1 MANLLKGKCV
11 ADAINEESIALVN
24 ELKKKNITPTLATF
38 RIGGNEAD
46 IAYESNINKKANNI
60 GVKVINNVFDI
71 NIEVDEFI
79 KEVNKANLDKNI
91 HGILIFRPL
100 PFNDELIRNLI
111 VAEKDVDGSSS
122 DSLAAIFTNTN
133 KGFAPCTAEAAMKIL
148 DYYNI
153 DLVGKNVVVIGRSL
167 VVGKPLSMLLLNRN
181 ATVTICHS
189 KSKDIAS
196 ISKKADIVI
205 AAIGRTEMLNR
216 DYFSNKQ
223 TVIDVGINYSVE
235 KSKLCGDVLFEEV
248 EPIVEN
254 ITPVPGGVG
263 SVTNAILIN
272 HVVLSAYKDI
282 DL

>member
-11 ADAINEESIALVN
+11 ADAINENSIALVN
-24 ELKKKNITPTLATF
+24 ELKNKNITPTLATF

-46 IAYESNINKKANNI
+46 IAYESNINKRANNI

-79 KEVNKANLDKNI
+79 NEVNKANLDKNI

-153 DLVGKNVVVIGRSL
+153 DLVGKNVVIIGRSL

-205 AAIGRTEMLNR
+205 AAIGKTEMLNK

-235 KSKLCGDVLFEEV
+235 KNKLCGDVLFEEV
-248 EPIVEN
+248 ERVVEN

>member
-11 ADAINEESIALVN
+11 ADAINENSIALVN
-24 ELKKKNITPTLATF
+24 ELKNKNIAPTLATF

-46 IAYESNINKKANNI
+46 IAYESNINKRANNI

-79 KEVNKANLDKNI
+79 NEVNKANLDKNI

-100 PFNDELIRNLI
+100 PFNEELIRNLI
-111 VAEKDVDGSSS
+111 VADKDVDGSSS

-153 DLVGKNVVVIGRSL
+153 DLVGKNIVIIGRSL

-205 AAIGRTEMLNR
+205 AAIGKTEMLNK

-223 TVIDVGINYSVE
+223 TVIDVGINYNVE
-235 KSKLCGDVLFEEV
+235 KNKLCGDVLFEEV
-248 EPIVEN
+248 ERVVEN

>member
-11 ADAINEESIALVN
+11 ADAINENSIALVN

-46 IAYESNINKKANNI
+46 IAYESNINKRANNI

-79 KEVNKANLDKNI
+79 NEVNKANLDKNI

-100 PFNDELIRNLI
+100 PFNEELIRNLI
-111 VAEKDVDGSSS
+111 VADKDVDGSSS

-153 DLVGKNVVVIGRSL
+153 DLVGKNIVIVGRSL
-167 VVGKPLSMLLLNRN
+167 VVGKPLSMLLLNKN

-205 AAIGRTEMLNR
+205 AAIGRTEMLNK

-235 KSKLCGDVLFEEV
+235 KNKLCGDVLFEEV
-248 EPIVEN
+248 ERVVEN

>member
-24 ELKKKNITPTLATF
+24 ELKKRNITPTLATF

-46 IAYESNINKKANNI
+46 IAYESNINKRANNI

-100 PFNDELIRNLI
+100 PFNEELIRNLI

-205 AAIGRTEMLNR
+205 AAIGKTEMLNK

-235 KSKLCGDVLFEEV
+235 KNKLCGDVLFEEV

>member
-11 ADAINEESIALVN
+11 ADAINENSIALVN
-24 ELKKKNITPTLATF
+24 ELKNKNITPTLATF

-46 IAYESNINKKANNI
+46 IAYESNINKRANNI

-100 PFNDELIRNLI
+100 PFNEELIRNLI
-111 VAEKDVDGSSS
+111 VADKDVDGSSS

-205 AAIGRTEMLNR
+205 AAIGRTEMLNK

-235 KSKLCGDVLFEEV
+235 KNKLCGDVLFEEV

>member
-11 ADAINEESIALVN
+11 ADAINENSIALVN

-46 IAYESNINKKANNI
+46 IAYESNINKRANNI

-153 DLVGKNVVVIGRSL
+153 DLVGKNVVIIGRSL

-205 AAIGRTEMLNR
+205 AAIGRTEMLNK

-235 KSKLCGDVLFEEV
+235 KNKLCGDVLFEEV

>member
-38 RIGGNEAD
+38 RIGDNEAD
-46 IAYESNINKKANNI
+46 IAYESNINKRANNI

-205 AAIGRTEMLNR
+205 AAIGKTEMLNK

-223 TVIDVGINYSVE
+223 TVIDVGINYNVE
-235 KSKLCGDVLFEEV
+235 KNKLCGDVLFEEV
-248 EPIVEN
+248 ERVVEN

>member
-11 ADAINEESIALVN
+11 ADAINEKSIALVN
-24 ELKKKNITPTLATF
+24 ELKNKNITPTLATF

-46 IAYESNINKKANNI
+46 IAYESNINKRANNI

-100 PFNDELIRNLI
+100 PFNEELIRNLI

-167 VVGKPLSMLLLNRN
+167 VVGKPLSMLLLNKN

-205 AAIGRTEMLNR
+205 AAIGRTEMLNK

-235 KSKLCGDVLFEEV
+235 KNKLCGDVLFEEV

>member
-11 ADAINEESIALVN
+11 ADAINENSIALVN
-24 ELKKKNITPTLATF
+24 ELKNKNITPTLATF

-46 IAYESNINKKANNI
+46 IAYESNINKRANNI

-100 PFNDELIRNLI
+100 PFNEELIRNLI

-122 DSLAAIFTNTN
+122 GSLAAIFTNNN

-153 DLVGKNVVVIGRSL
+153 DLVGKNVVIIGRSL

-205 AAIGRTEMLNR
+205 AAIGRTEMLNK

-223 TVIDVGINYSVE
+223 TVIDVGINYNVE
-235 KSKLCGDVLFEEV
+235 KNKLCGDVLFEEV
-248 EPIVEN
+248 ERVVEN

>member
-11 ADAINEESIALVN
+11 ADAINENSIALVN
-24 ELKKKNITPTLATF
+24 ELKNKNITPTLATF

-46 IAYESNINKKANNI
+46 IAYESNINKRANNI

-79 KEVNKANLDKNI
+79 NEVNKANLDKNI

-111 VAEKDVDGSSS
+111 VVEKDVDGSSS

-153 DLVGKNVVVIGRSL
+153 DLVGKNVVIIGRSL

-205 AAIGRTEMLNR
+205 AAIGRTEMLNK

-235 KSKLCGDVLFEEV
+235 KNKLCGDVLFEEV

>member
-11 ADAINEESIALVN
+11 AEAINEESIALVN
-24 ELKKKNITPTLATF
+24 KLKNKNIIPTLATF
-38 RIGGNEAD
+38 RIGDNSAD
-46 IAYESNINKKANNI
+46 IAYESNINSRANKI
-60 GVKVINNVFDI
+60 GVKVINNVFNNIDI
-71 NIEVDEFI
+71 DDFI
-79 KEVNKANLDKNI
+79 NEVNKANLDNNI

-100 PFNDELIRNLI
+100 PFNEELIRNLI
-111 VAEKDVDGSSS
+111 VANKDVDGFTNE
-122 DSLAAIFTNTN
+122 SLVSIFTNTSN
-133 KGFAPCTAEAAMKIL
+133 GFPPCTAEAAMKIL
-148 DYYNI
+148 EYYNI
-153 DLVGKNVVVIGRSL
+153 DLVGKNVVIIGRSL
-167 VVGKPLSMLLLNRN
+167 VVGKPLSLLLLNKN

-205 AAIGRTEMLNR
+205 SAIGKCEMLNK

-223 TVIDVGINYSVE
+223 TVIDVGINYSNE
-235 KSKLCGDVLFEEV
+235 KNKLCGDVLFEEV

-263 SVTNAILIN
+263 SVTNALLIN
-272 HVVLSAYKDI
+272 HVVLAASKDI

>member
-11 ADAINEESIALVN
+11 ADAINENSIALVN
-24 ELKKKNITPTLATF
+24 ELKNKNITPTLATF
-38 RIGGNEAD
+38 RIGDNEAD
-46 IAYESNINKKANNI
+46 IAYESNINKRANNI

-167 VVGKPLSMLLLNRN
+167 VVGKPLSMLLLNKN

-205 AAIGRTEMLNR
+205 AAIGKTEMLNR

-248 EPIVEN
+248 ERIVEN

>member
-11 ADAINEESIALVN
+11 VDAINENSIALVN
-24 ELKKKNITPTLATF
+24 ELKNKNITPTLATF
-38 RIGGNEAD
+38 RIGGSEAD
-46 IAYESNINKKANNI
+46 IAYESNINKRANNI

-100 PFNDELIRNLI
+100 PFNEELIRNLI

-153 DLVGKNVVVIGRSL
+153 DLVGKNIVIIGRSL

-205 AAIGRTEMLNR
+205 AAIGRTEMLNK

>member
-11 ADAINEESIALVN
+11 AEAINEESIALVN

-38 RIGGNEAD
+38 RIGDNEAD
-46 IAYESNINKKANNI
+46 IAYESNINKRANNI
-60 GVKVINNVFDI
+60 DVKVINNVFDI

-79 KEVNKANLDKNI
+79 KEVNKANLDNNI

-100 PFNDELIRNLI
+100 PFNEELIRNLI
-111 VAEKDVDGSSS
+111 VVNKDVDGSTS

-189 KSKDIAS
+189 KSQDIAS

-205 AAIGRTEMLNR
+205 AAIGRTEMLNK
-216 DYFSNKQ
+216 DYFSNNQ

-235 KSKLCGDVLFEEV
+235 KNKLCGDVLFEEV

-263 SVTNAILIN
+263 SVTNAIIIN

>member
-11 ADAINEESIALVN
+11 ADAINENSIALVN
-24 ELKKKNITPTLATF
+24 ELKNKNITPTLATF
-38 RIGGNEAD
+38 RIGDNEAD
-46 IAYESNINKKANNI
+46 IAYESNINKRANNI
-60 GVKVINNVFDI
+60 GVKVFNNVFDI

-153 DLVGKNVVVIGRSL
+153 DLVGKNIVIIGRSL

-205 AAIGRTEMLNR
+205 AAIGRTEMLNK

-235 KSKLCGDVLFEEV
+235 KNKLCGDVLFEEV
-248 EPIVEN
+248 ERVVEN

>member
-11 ADAINEESIALVN
+11 ADAINENSIALVN
-24 ELKKKNITPTLATF
+24 ELKNKNITPTLATF

-46 IAYESNINKKANNI
+46 IAYESNINKRANNI

-100 PFNDELIRNLI
+100 PFNEELIRNLI

-153 DLVGKNVVVIGRSL
+153 DLVGKNIVIIGRSL

-205 AAIGRTEMLNR
+205 AAIGKTEMLNK

-235 KSKLCGDVLFEEV
+235 KNKLCGDVLFEEV
-248 EPIVEN
+248 ERVVEN

>member
-24 ELKKKNITPTLATF
+24 ELKNKNITPTLATF
-38 RIGGNEAD
+38 RIGDNEAD
-46 IAYESNINKKANNI
+46 IAYESNINKRANNI

-79 KEVNKANLDKNI
+79 KEVNKANLDNNI

-100 PFNDELIRNLI
+100 PFNEELIRNLI
-111 VAEKDVDGSSS
+111 VANKDVDGSTN
-122 DSLAAIFTNTN
+122 DSLALIFTNTN

-189 KSKDIAS
+189 KSEDIAS

-205 AAIGRTEMLNR
+205 AAIGRTEMLNK
-216 DYFSNKQ
+216 DYFSNNQ

-235 KSKLCGDVLFEEV
+235 KNKLCGDVLFEEV
-248 EPIVEN
+248 ERVVKN

>member
-11 ADAINEESIALVN
+11 ADAINENSIALVN
-24 ELKKKNITPTLATF
+24 ELKNKNITPTLATF

-46 IAYESNINKKANNI
+46 IAYESNINKRANNI
-60 GVKVINNVFDI
+60 SVKVINNVFDI

-79 KEVNKANLDKNI
+79 NEVNKANLDKNI

-100 PFNDELIRNLI
+100 PFNEELIRNLI
-111 VAEKDVDGSSS
+111 VVEKDVDGSSS

-153 DLVGKNVVVIGRSL
+153 DLVGKNVAVIGRSL

-189 KSKDIAS
+189 KSKNIAS

-205 AAIGRTEMLNR
+205 AAIGKTEMLNK

-235 KSKLCGDVLFEEV
+235 KNKLCGDVLFEEV
-248 EPIVEN
+248 ERVVEY
-254 ITPVPGGVG
+254 ITSTRG
-263 SVTNAILIN
+263 SWFC
-272 HVVLSAYKDI
+272 Y
-282 DL
+282 

>member
-11 ADAINEESIALVN
+11 ADAINENSIALVN

-79 KEVNKANLDKNI
+79 NEVNKANLDKNI

-111 VAEKDVDGSSS
+111 VVEKDVDGSSS

-153 DLVGKNVVVIGRSL
+153 DLVGKNVVIIGRSL

-205 AAIGRTEMLNR
+205 AAIGRTEMLNK

-235 KSKLCGDVLFEEV
+235 KNKLCGDVLFEEV

>member
-11 ADAINEESIALVN
+11 ADAINENSIALVN
-24 ELKKKNITPTLATF
+24 ELKNKNITPTLATF

-46 IAYESNINKKANNI
+46 IAYESNINKRANNI

-205 AAIGRTEMLNR
+205 AAIGRTEMLNK

-235 KSKLCGDVLFEEV
+235 KNKLCGDVLFEEV
-248 EPIVEN
+248 ERVVEN

>member
-11 ADAINEESIALVN
+11 ADAINENSIALVN
-24 ELKKKNITPTLATF
+24 ELKNKNITPTLATF

-46 IAYESNINKKANNI
+46 IAYESNINKRANNI

-111 VAEKDVDGSSS
+111 VADKDVDGSSS
-122 DSLAAIFTNTN
+122 GSLAAIFTNNN

-153 DLVGKNVVVIGRSL
+153 DLVGKNVVIIGRSL

-205 AAIGRTEMLNR
+205 AAIGRTEMLNK

-223 TVIDVGINYSVE
+223 TVIDVGINYNVE
-235 KSKLCGDVLFEEV
+235 KNKLCGDVLFEEV
-248 EPIVEN
+248 ERVVEN

>member
-11 ADAINEESIALVN
+11 AEAINEESIALVN
-24 ELKKKNITPTLATF
+24 ELKKKNIIPTLATF
-38 RIGGNEAD
+38 RIGDNEAD
-46 IAYESNINKKANNI
+46 NAYESNINKRANNI

-79 KEVNKANLDKNI
+79 KEVNKANLDNSI
-91 HGILIFRPL
+91 HGILLFRPL

-111 VAEKDVDGSSS
+111 VVNKDVDGSTS

-153 DLVGKNVVVIGRSL
+153 DLIGKNVVVIGRSL

-205 AAIGRTEMLNR
+205 AAIGRTEMLNK
-216 DYFSNKQ
+216 DYFSSNQ
-223 TVIDVGINYSVE
+223 TVIDVGINYSTE
-235 KSKLCGDVLFEEV
+235 KNKLCGDVLFEEV
-248 EPIVEN
+248 ERVVEN

>member
-11 ADAINEESIALVN
+11 ADAINENSIALVN
-24 ELKKKNITPTLATF
+24 ELKNKNITPTLATF

-46 IAYESNINKKANNI
+46 IAYESNINKRANNI

-111 VAEKDVDGSSS
+111 VVEKDVDGSSS

-153 DLVGKNVVVIGRSL
+153 DLVGKNVVIIGRSL

-205 AAIGRTEMLNR
+205 AAIGRTEMLNK

-235 KSKLCGDVLFEEV
+235 KNKLCGDVLFEEV

>member
-11 ADAINEESIALVN
+11 ADAINENSIALVN
-24 ELKKKNITPTLATF
+24 ELKNKNITPTLATF
-38 RIGGNEAD
+38 RIGDNEAD
-46 IAYESNINKKANNI
+46 IAYESNINKRANNI

-100 PFNDELIRNLI
+100 PFNEDLIRNLI

-205 AAIGRTEMLNR
+205 AAIGRTEMLNK

>member
-11 ADAINEESIALVN
+11 AEAINEESIALVN
-24 ELKKKNITPTLATF
+24 KLKNKNIIPTLATF
-38 RIGGNEAD
+38 RIGDNSAD
-46 IAYESNINKKANNI
+46 IAYESNINSRANKI
-60 GVKVINNVFDI
+60 GVKVINNVFNNIDI
-71 NIEVDEFI
+71 DDFI
-79 KEVNKANLDKNI
+79 KEVNKANLDNNI

-100 PFNDELIRNLI
+100 PFNEELIRNLI
-111 VAEKDVDGSSS
+111 VANKDVDGFTNE
-122 DSLAAIFTNTN
+122 SLVSIFTNSN
-133 KGFAPCTAEAAMKIL
+133 NGFPPCTAEAAMKIL
-148 DYYNI
+148 EYYNI
-153 DLVGKNVVVIGRSL
+153 DLVGKNVVIIGRSL
-167 VVGKPLSMLLLNRN
+167 VVGKPLSLLLLNKN

-205 AAIGRTEMLNR
+205 SAIGKCEMLNK

-223 TVIDVGINYSVE
+223 TVIDVGINYSNE
-235 KSKLCGDVLFEEV
+235 KNKLCGDVLFEEV

-263 SVTNAILIN
+263 SVTNALLIN
-272 HVVLSAYKDI
+272 HVVLAASKDI

>member
-11 ADAINEESIALVN
+11 ADAINEKSIALVN
-24 ELKKKNITPTLATF
+24 ELKNKNITPTLATF

-46 IAYESNINKKANNI
+46 IAYESNINKRANNI

-79 KEVNKANLDKNI
+79 NEVNKANLDKNI
-91 HGILIFRPL
+91 HGILIFRHL

-153 DLVGKNVVVIGRSL
+153 DLVGKNIVIIGRSL
-167 VVGKPLSMLLLNRN
+167 VVGKPLSMLLLNKN

-205 AAIGRTEMLNR
+205 AAIGKTEMLNK

-235 KSKLCGDVLFEEV
+235 KNKLCGDVLFEEV
-248 EPIVEN
+248 ERVVEN

>member
-1 MANLLKGKCV
+1 MANLLKGKCI
-11 ADAINEESIALVN
+11 AEAINEKSIALVN
-24 ELKKKNITPTLATF
+24 ELKNRNITPTLATF

-46 IAYESNINKKANNI
+46 IAYESNINKRANNI

-100 PFNDELIRNLI
+100 PFNEELIRNLI

-153 DLVGKNVVVIGRSL
+153 DLVGKNIVIIGRSL

-205 AAIGRTEMLNR
+205 AAIGKTEMLNK

-235 KSKLCGDVLFEEV
+235 KNKLCGDVLFEEV
-248 EPIVEN
+248 ERVVEN

>member
-11 ADAINEESIALVN
+11 ADAINENSIALVN
-24 ELKKKNITPTLATF
+24 ELKNKNITPTLATF

-46 IAYESNINKKANNI
+46 IAYESNINKRANNI

-100 PFNDELIRNLI
+100 PFNEELIRNLI

-205 AAIGRTEMLNR
+205 AAIGRTEMLNK

-235 KSKLCGDVLFEEV
+235 KNKLCGDVLFEEV

>member
-11 ADAINEESIALVN
+11 ADAINENSIALVN
-24 ELKKKNITPTLATF
+24 ELKNKNITPTLATF

-46 IAYESNINKKANNI
+46 IAYESNINKRANNI

-79 KEVNKANLDKNI
+79 NEVNKANLDKNI

-205 AAIGRTEMLNR
+205 AAIGRTEMLNK

-235 KSKLCGDVLFEEV
+235 KNKLCGDVLFEEV

>member
-11 ADAINEESIALVN
+11 AEAINEESIALVN

-38 RIGGNEAD
+38 RIGDNEAD
-46 IAYESNINKKANNI
+46 IAYESNINKRANNI

-79 KEVNKANLDKNI
+79 NEVNKANLDNNI

-100 PFNDELIRNLI
+100 PFNEELIRNLI
-111 VAEKDVDGSSS
+111 VANKDVDGSTS
-122 DSLAAIFTNTN
+122 DSLSAIFTNTN

-189 KSKDIAS
+189 KSQNIAS

-205 AAIGRTEMLNR
+205 AAIGRTEMLNK

-235 KSKLCGDVLFEEV
+235 KNKLCGDVLFEEV
-248 EPIVEN
+248 ERVVEN

>member
-24 ELKKKNITPTLATF
+24 ELKNKNITPTLATF
-38 RIGGNEAD
+38 RIGDNEAD
-46 IAYESNINKKANNI
+46 IAYESNINKRANNI

-100 PFNDELIRNLI
+100 PFNEELIRNLI

-205 AAIGRTEMLNR
+205 AAIGKTEMLNK

-235 KSKLCGDVLFEEV
+235 KNKLCGDVLFEEV
-248 EPIVEN
+248 ERVVEN

>member
-11 ADAINEESIALVN
+11 ADAINENSIALVN
-24 ELKKKNITPTLATF
+24 ELKNKNITPTLATF

-46 IAYESNINKKANNI
+46 IAYESNINKRANNI

-111 VAEKDVDGSSS
+111 VVEKDVDGSSS

-148 DYYNI
+148 DFYNI
-153 DLVGKNVVVIGRSL
+153 DLVGKNVVIIGRSL

-205 AAIGRTEMLNR
+205 AAIGRTEMLNK

-235 KSKLCGDVLFEEV
+235 KNKLCGDVLFEEV